1 MFFISRISA
10 TNRVYKI
17 VFKDCS
23 ILKFDFNF
31 DRLFLK
37 EESLHVFF
45 LIESDSFHGSFHVTM
60 NMSNEYNFK
69 QRFNFYWK
77 STDGGKCTVQRDIS
91 LSASIHVLTCLI
103 D

>member
-1 MFFISRISA
+1 MYFSIGRGLFNRNLCFLYLVFLPRIEYI
-10 TNRVYKI
+10 TI
-17 VFKDCS
+17 VFKDYS

-37 EESLHVFF
+37 EKSLHVFF

-69 QRFNFYWK
+69 QRFNFY
-77 STDGGKCTVQRDIS
+77 
-91 LSASIHVLTCLI
+91 
-103 D
+103 